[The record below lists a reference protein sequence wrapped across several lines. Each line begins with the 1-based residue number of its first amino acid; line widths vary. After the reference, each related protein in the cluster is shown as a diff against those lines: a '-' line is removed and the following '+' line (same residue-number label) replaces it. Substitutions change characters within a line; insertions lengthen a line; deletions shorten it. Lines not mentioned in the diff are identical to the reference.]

1 MDEKSGWVKLYR
13 SMLNN
18 PIVMKDADHLAV
30 WVYLLLNAT
39 HEEHKAL
46 FKGKK
51 ITMKAG
57 QVITGSKSISCRL
70 SISESKVR
78 RVLDAFKSDGQID
91 KQTSNKNS
99 LITILSWDLYQQS
112 GKQNDGQMTDKWRT
126 SDGQVTDNRRTSDD
140 KQECKE
146 GEECKNERSTPPI
159 SPPKKGFDR
168 FWAAYPKK
176 VGKQAA
182 KKAFDRVKV
191 PVETLLTAIEQQK
204 CSDQWSR
211 DNGCYIPNPT
221 TWLNQGRWED
231 ELQSKAV
238 TEPLDYGEPLDFYK

>member
-13 SMLNN
+13 SMLKN

-159 SPPKKGFDR
+159 SPPGDFDR

-182 KKAFDRVKV
+182 RKAFSRVKI

-204 CSDQWSR
+204 CSDQWSK
-211 DNGCYIPNPT
+211 GYIPNPA

-231 ELQSKAV
+231 ELQSKAAA
-238 TEPLDYGEPLDFYK
+238 EPLDYGDPLDFYK